1 MICSLTRRSHV
12 PAFPPIGRGA
22 FALHRQSDADA
33 PTAPSRSSPGCAAAS
48 WGIIITSLESISP
61 DTPRKRPGGKI
72 IAASP
77 TAIRPTAAKSDE
89 AGHHFQYEAGH
100 LFRSEAG
107 QRSDLKPDTFGLP
120 PQVRIDDVSLVL
132 IGQGCLDLAAIM
144 HRL

>member
-1 MICSLTRRSHV
+1 MTLV
-12 PAFPPIGRGA
+12 
-22 FALHRQSDADA
+22 
-33 PTAPSRSSPGCAAAS
+33 
-48 WGIIITSLESISP
+48 
-61 DTPRKRPGGKI
+61 
-72 IAASP
+72 
-77 TAIRPTAAKSDE
+77 AKSDE